1 MEDNKDN
8 VNFEEVFDSEMDDIW
23 DIFFP
28 YMMDTQEKI
37 QRLEEEDKSKPRRY
51 LRFLTM

>member
-1 MEDNKDN
+1 MEENKN
-8 VNFEEVFDSEMDDIW
+8 GINFEEVLDTEIDDIW

-28 YMMDTQEKI
+28 YMVEKKEKLTK
-37 QRLEEEDKSKPRRY
+37 LEENEKSKPRRY